1 MSVTHGSIGVVTLAR
16 SALRLLAADTWR
28 RWIYLVLGG
37 AILVP
42 YLFVAIYPTMATWGS
57 GGTAVA
63 LAVAGGVALLIVAIV
78 LTARLEAVRQLEVV
92 ASRQLLRGP
101 IVDEQIPASVH
112 GVDRARAAT
121 FFVLHLLGGG
131 LVGVGTLIV
140 LPSGLTFLLGTVGV
154 VDLDGSRP
162 WQGANPANM
171 ILLGVACLLVFVGG
185 TAAIGALLST
195 LAPRLLGRSST
206 ARLAEMERV
215 TGELSERNRLAV
227 DLHDSVG
234 HALSIVTVQAG
245 AARRLL
251 DSDPE
256 FARES
261 LLAVEQ
267 AASQALA
274 DLDGALA
281 ALRDEGPTGRPRTL
295 DDLDTLVAQS
305 EAAGLVI
312 RTDLEGPLE
321 SLAEPLS
328 RDAFLVVQEGL
339 SNALRHAGPI
349 AVSLRLAVENR
360 LVHIA
365 VANPMPPTPVERRPS
380 GGRGLRGIAERS
392 ASRGGSAEAREV
404 DGWWRLDVTMP
415 VTP

>member
-1 MSVTHGSIGVVTLAR
+1 MSLAR
-16 SALRLLAADTWR
+16 SALRPLAAETWR
-28 RWIYLVLGG
+28 RWVYLVLGG
-37 AILVP
+37 AVLVP
-42 YLFVAIYPTMATWGS
+42 YLFVAAYPTMAVWGD
-57 GGTAVA
+57 GRTAVT
-63 LAVAGGVALLIVAIV
+63 LAVAGGVALAVVAMG

-92 ASRQLLRGP
+92 AARQLLRGP
-101 IVDEQIPASVH
+101 IVEEQIPPSVS
-112 GVDRARAAT
+112 GADRARAAT
-121 FFVLHLLGGG
+121 FFVLHLVGGG
-131 LVGVGTLIV
+131 LIGVGTLIV
-140 LPSGLTFLLGTVGV
+140 LPSGLTFLLGAVGV

-162 WQGANPANM
+162 WQGAGPAM
-171 ILLGVACLLVFVGG
+171 MVLLGLTSLLVFAGG
-185 TAAIGALLST
+185 TVAIGGLLSR

-251 DSDPE
+251 DSDRE

-274 DLDGALA
+274 DLDDALA
-281 ALRDEGPTGRPRTL
+281 TLRDEGPAARQRTL
-295 DDLDTLVAQS
+295 DDLDTLITQS

-321 SLAEPLS
+321 SLPEPLS

-349 AVSLRLAVENR
+349 AVTLRIAVEDHVVR
-360 LVHIA
+360 MT
-365 VANPMPPTPVERRPS
+365 VANPMPPAPTERRPS
-380 GGRGLRGIAERS
+380 GGRGLRGIAERC
-392 ASRGGSAEAREV
+392 AARGGTAEARQV

-415 VTP
+415 VAS